1 MQKTITI
8 PETMERWIEVQIRSG
23 RYATDSE
30 YIRDLLRKDQERF
43 IARAELQRLIQ
54 EGLDSG
60 ISDKSVQD
68 ILSEARAEIESEVK
82 IQADG

>member
-8 PETMERWIEVQIRSG
+8 PETMERWIEVQIQSG